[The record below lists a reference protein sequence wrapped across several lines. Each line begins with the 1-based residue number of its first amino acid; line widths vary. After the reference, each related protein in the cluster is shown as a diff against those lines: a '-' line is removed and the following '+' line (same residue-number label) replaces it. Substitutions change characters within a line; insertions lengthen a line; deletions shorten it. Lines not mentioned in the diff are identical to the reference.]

1 MVLPGGGI
9 RKVPPHSPLIRV
21 LDHVAT
27 FESDSAGVSLGLQ
40 QQVRREALGQ
50 IISIATAQL
59 ESMVE
64 IRQPSQAPSLANT
77 EVPSTG

>member
-1 MVLPGGGI
+1 
-9 RKVPPHSPLIRV
+9 V

-59 ESMVE
+59 ESMAE
-64 IRQPSQAPSLANT
+64 IRQPSQIPELAET
-77 EVPSTG
+77 ETPSTG